1 LEEVSDE
8 KEEEIERNKMLKDDN
23 DYLQV
28 FEEIKETK
36 DKID

>member
-23 DYLQV
+23 YYLQV